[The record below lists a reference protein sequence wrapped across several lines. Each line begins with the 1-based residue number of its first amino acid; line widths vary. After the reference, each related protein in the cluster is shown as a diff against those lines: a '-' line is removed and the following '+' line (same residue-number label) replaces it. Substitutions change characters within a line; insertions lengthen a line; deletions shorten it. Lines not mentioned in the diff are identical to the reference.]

1 MAEADTAQS
10 VLSNMRRK
18 IKNKHVVVPESKY
31 NSELLSR
38 FINAVM
44 WDGKKS
50 VARTV
55 VYDALEEI
63 KKRDPAT
70 DPLVIFETAIAN
82 VSPTVEVRS
91 RRVGGANY
99 QVPREVRPERRR
111 SLALRWI
118 ITAARAGKG
127 KPMAVKLANEL
138 VAASKNEGTAIKKKD
153 DVHRMAE
160 SNRAFAHLAW

>member
-1 MAEADTAQS
+1 
-10 VLSNMRRK
+10 MRRK
-18 IKNKHVVVPESKY
+18 LKKAHTVAVETKY

-38 FINAVM
+38 FINVVM

-50 VARTV
+50 TARAV
-55 VYDALEEI
+55 VYDALDEI
-63 KKRDPAT
+63 KKRDPSQE
-70 DPLVIFETAIAN
+70 PLTVFETAITN

-99 QVPREVRPERRR
+99 QVPREVRTERRR

-118 ITAARAGKG
+118 IGAARAGKG
-127 KPMAVKLANEL
+127 KPMAIKLANEII
-138 VAASKNEGTAIKKKD
+138 AASKNEGTAIKKKE